1 MLLFI
6 MCCMQT
12 GFASDVIQKDDPQPD
27 ENPGNLST
35 TFDMYLNAYQTVISP
50 VHGRRCVFTPSCS
63 AYARLAIKKYGFIKA
78 YPLITARL
86 LRCNPQAITSRNYPT
101 DFNRDGGPCDDPL
114 E

>member
-1 MLLFI
+1 MGT
-6 MCCMQT
+6 C
-12 GFASDVIQKDDPQPD
+12 FASDAGEVDEPLPD
-27 ENPGNLST
+27 ENPGTLST
-35 TFDMYLNAYQTVISP
+35 TFDMYLTAYQTVISP
-50 VHGRRCVFTPSCS
+50 VHGKQCVFTPSCS

-86 LRCNPQAITSRNYPT
+86 LRCNAHAITSRNYTT